1 MRQDCV
7 KTIANIT
14 TMNAT
19 TFLQTIEFLEPELKY
34 TDDCG
39 FPAPRQHLNL
49 MTWPGG
55 MREAA

>member
-7 KTIANIT
+7 KTIGNIT
-14 TMNAT
+14 TVNAT

-39 FPAPRQHLNL
+39 FPAPRHL